1 MKDFNKIILLIVIV
15 FLTVLNLKSCYK
27 SEGKTTERKTITKE
41 VKQRKDSISHDSI
54 INRKVITI
62 YDTIRKTITKNVNQP
77 LRKNEILKEVVES
90 KDTFNLSN
98 AKVFS
103 TILAEGKVLKH
114 DLKVITNDSIITKL
128 IERETFTENNKN
140 TLFLNVSPLLNFNSS
155 LIGAEASIDYTIK
168 NKFRIGAGVGY
179 IEPIG
184 VKGTAY
190 FKVKIG
196 IPLN

>member
-1 MKDFNKIILLIVIV
+1 MKDLIKYILFVLIVFILG
-15 FLTVLNLKSCYK
+15 FNLNTCVKQESR
-27 SEGKTTERKTITKE
+27 TTEKTTITKE
-41 VKQRKDSISHDSI
+41 VKQRKDSISHDTI
-54 INRKVITI
+54 IHRKEFVV
-62 YDTIRKTITKNVNQP
+62 YDTIKKVILEYVKKPRKESEV
-77 LRKNEILKEVVES
+77 LKKVVKS

-98 AKVFS
+98 AKVYS
-103 TILAEGKVLKH
+103 TIFSEGKVLKH
-114 DLKVITNDSIITKL
+114 NLKVITNDSIITKL
-128 IERETFTENNKN
+128 IEREIFTEKTKN
-140 TLFLNVSPLLNFNSS
+140 TLFLNVSPLLSFNSS
-155 LIGAEASIDYTIK
+155 LIGAEASVDYTIK

>member
-1 MKDFNKIILLIVIV
+1 MKEFSKHILRTVIIFLFLINIKNCFNTEV
-15 FLTVLNLKSCYK
+15 
-27 SEGKTTERKTITKE
+27 KTTEKTTITKE

-77 LRKNEILKEVVES
+77 LKKNEILKEVVES

-128 IERETFTENNKN
+128 IERETFTENTKN
-140 TLFLNVSPLLNFNSS
+140 TLFLNVSPLLSFNSS

-190 FKVKIG
+190 FKIKIG

>member
-54 INRKVITI
+54 INRKVVTI

-77 LRKNEILKEVVES
+77 LKKNEILKEVVES

-128 IERETFTENNKN
+128 IERETFTENTKN
-140 TLFLNVSPLLNFNSS
+140 TLFLNVSPLLSFNSS
-155 LIGAEASIDYTIK
+155 IIGAEASIDYTIK

>member
-1 MKDFNKIILLIVIV
+1 MNKIATFSLFTLLFLMLILNFKTCKKKEV
-15 FLTVLNLKSCYK
+15 
-27 SEGKTTERKTITKE
+27 KTTETTTTNKE
-41 VKQRKDSISHDSI
+41 VKQRIDSVSHDTI
-54 INRKVITI
+54 IHRKEFVV
-62 YDTIRKTITKNVNQP
+62 YDTIRKVILEYVKKP
-77 LRKNEILKEVVES
+77 LKESEVLKEVVKS

-98 AKVFS
+98 AKVYS
-103 TILAEGKVLKH
+103 TIFSEGKVLKH

-128 IERETFTENNKN
+128 IERETFTENTKN
-140 TLFLNVSPLLNFNSS
+140 TLFLNVNPLLSFNSS

>member
-1 MKDFNKIILLIVIV
+1 
-15 FLTVLNLKSCYK
+15 
-27 SEGKTTERKTITKE
+27 
-41 VKQRKDSISHDSI
+41 
-54 INRKVITI
+54 
-62 YDTIRKTITKNVNQP
+62 VNQP
-77 LRKNEILKEVVES
+77 LKKNEILKEVVES

-128 IERETFTENNKN
+128 IERETFTENTKN
-140 TLFLNVSPLLNFNSS
+140 PLFLNVSPLLGFNSS

-179 IEPIG
+179 I
-184 VKGTAY
+184 
-190 FKVKIG
+190 
-196 IPLN
+196 

>member
-1 MKDFNKIILLIVIV
+1 M
-15 FLTVLNLKSCYK
+15 
-27 SEGKTTERKTITKE
+27 KTTERTTITKE
-41 VKQRKDSISHDSI
+41 VKHRKDSVSHDTI
-54 INRKVITI
+54 IYRKALVV
-62 YDTIRKTITKNVNQP
+62 YDTIKKTIIKYVKKP
-77 LRKNEILKEVVES
+77 RKESEVLKEVVKS

-98 AKVFS
+98 AKVYS
-103 TILAEGKVLKH
+103 TIFSEGKVLKH

-128 IERETFTENNKN
+128 IERETFIENTKN
-140 TLFLNVSPLLNFNSS
+140 TLFLNVSPLLSFNSS